1 MKGLSKA
8 RLQIAICRSPFH
20 NAAASELIPHQRQ
33 NSAHDLAARCMQE
46 EGRGLCRTECISKH
60 CARAAKQELSRLL
73 FFKSSSQESR
83 AKLLV
88 IVGERFGSPGWRLAP
103 G

>member
-1 MKGLSKA
+1 MQGPSKA

-20 NAAASELIPHQRQ
+20 SAAASEFIPHQQQ
-33 NSAHDLAARCMQE
+33 NSVHDLAARCMQE
-46 EGRGLCRTECISKH
+46 EGRGLRRTESSSKQ

-73 FFKSSSQESR
+73 FFKPSSQDTR
-83 AKLLV
+83 AKLLD
-88 IVGERFGSPGWRLAP
+88 IVGMRFGSPGWRLAP